1 MQQKLRSAALTPQ
14 RLTLFTTMLREQQGF
29 RQEQLRG
36 PTPGESA
43 RSDAEAEV
51 EAVVRRGAI
60 AALAEIDA
68 ALARM
73 QNGTYGRCTVCGE
86 DIGIERLEI
95 LPQTARCISCERR
108 R

>member
-1 MQQKLRSAALTPQ
+1 MQKEMRSAALTPE
-14 RLTLFTTMLREQQGF
+14 RLTLFASMLREQQGF
-29 RQEQLRG
+29 RQEQLR
-36 PTPGESA
+36 ESAAVSA

-51 EAVVRRGAI
+51 EAVVRRGAV
-60 AALAEIDA
+60 AALSEIDA

-73 QNGTYGRCTVCGE
+73 QRGTYGRCTVCGG